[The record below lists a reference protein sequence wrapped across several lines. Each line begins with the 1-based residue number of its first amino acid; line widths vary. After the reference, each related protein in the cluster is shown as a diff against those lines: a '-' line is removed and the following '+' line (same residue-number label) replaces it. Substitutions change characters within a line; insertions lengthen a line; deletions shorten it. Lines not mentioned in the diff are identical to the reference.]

1 MTNEL
6 NQLKALL
13 ESLNRFII
21 LAHKSPDGDAVGS
34 AAAFFHFLSN
44 VSCDAHVVLPDLPS
58 DTLLP
63 FMAGTDCLYFS
74 EQPEAV
80 KILFEESTVLICL
93 DFNAPNRV
101 GDMHTLIEGFSGV
114 KVMIDH
120 HPEPEPF
127 ADLMI
132 SDITNSSTCQLIY
145 ECIELMELTHAVD
158 QHVARALYLGIMT
171 DTGSFRFPSV
181 SKKTH
186 KILAALLHTGIAH
199 WQIHQDVYDNN
210 RIDQLQLRGYAISEK
225 LVLLNKQSSALPIG
239 YISLTKDELSR
250 FNYKTGDTEGLVN
263 VILSVEGIKVG
274 ILIQEKSDG
283 IKLSFRSKDGV
294 FVNELAK
301 LHFNGGGHKY
311 AAGGISFD
319 SMEVTISRILNLIET
334 LTFTND

>member
-1 MTNEL
+1 MLNEL
-6 NQLKALL
+6 NQLKELL
-13 ESLNRFII
+13 GSPNRFIV

-34 AAAFFHFLSN
+34 AAGFYKFLLN
-44 VSCDAHVVLPDLPS
+44 LSCKARVVLPDLPS

-63 FMAGTDCLYFS
+63 FMADTDCLYFS
-74 EQPEAV
+74 EDPNAV
-80 KILFEESTVLICL
+80 KVLLEESSVLICL
-93 DFNAPNRV
+93 DFNAPSRV
-101 GDMHTLIEGFSGV
+101 GDMHALIEGFIGV

-132 SDITNSSTCQLIY
+132 SDVTNSSTCQLIY
-145 ECIELMELTHAVD
+145 ECIEHMGLTHAVD

-181 SKKTH
+181 NAKTH
-186 KILAALLHTGIAH
+186 HILAELISTGISH
-199 WQIHQDVYDNN
+199 WEIHQDVYDNN

-225 LVLLNKQSSALPIG
+225 LVLLNKDKNPIPAG
-239 YISLTKDELSR
+239 FISLTKEELLR

-263 VILSVEGIKVG
+263 VILSLEGIKVG
-274 ILIQEKSDG
+274 VLIQEKTDG
-283 IKLSFRSKDGV
+283 IKMSFRSKDGF

-301 LHFNGGGHKY
+301 QHFNGGGHKY

-319 SMEVTISRILNLIET
+319 SMEVTLSRLLSLMELQFKT
-334 LTFTND
+334 T

>member
-1 MTNEL
+1 MLNEL

-13 ESLNRFII
+13 ASPNRFIV

-34 AAAFFHFLSN
+34 AAGFYKFLLN
-44 VSCDAHVVLPDLPS
+44 LSCKAHVVLPDLPS

-63 FMAGTDCLYFS
+63 FMADTDCMYFS
-74 EQPEAV
+74 EHPDEV
-80 KILFEESTVLICL
+80 KTLIEESTVLICL
-93 DFNAPNRV
+93 DFNAPSRV
-101 GDMHTLIEGFSGV
+101 GDMHALIEEFSGV
-114 KVMIDH
+114 KIMIDH
-120 HPEPEPF
+120 HPEPEAF

-132 SDITNSSTCQLIY
+132 SDVTNSSTCQLIY
-145 ECIELMELTHAVD
+145 ECIELMDLTHAID

-181 SKKTH
+181 NAKTH
-186 KILAALLHTGIAH
+186 HILAELMSTGIAH

-225 LVLLNKQSSALPIG
+225 LVLLNKEKNPIPAG
-239 YISLTKDELSR
+239 YISLTKEELSR

-263 VILSVEGIKVG
+263 VILSLEGIKVG
-274 ILIQEKSDG
+274 VLIQEKSDG
-283 IKLSFRSKDGV
+283 IKMSFRSKDGV

-301 LHFNGGGHKY
+301 QHFNGGGHKY

-319 SMEVTISRILNLIET
+319 SMEVTLSRLLSLIEAQFK
-334 LTFTND
+334 LT

>member
-1 MTNEL
+1 MLNEL
-6 NQLKALL
+6 NQLKVLL
-13 ESLNRFII
+13 GSPNRFIV

-34 AAAFFHFLSN
+34 AAGFYKFLLN
-44 VSCDAHVVLPDLPS
+44 LSCKARVVLPDLPS

-63 FMAGTDCLYFS
+63 FMADTGCLYFS
-74 EQPEAV
+74 EHPDEV
-80 KILFEESTVLICL
+80 KVLFEESTVLICL
-93 DFNAPNRV
+93 DFNAPSRV
-101 GDMHTLIEGFSGV
+101 GDMHALIQGFTGV

-132 SDITNSSTCQLIY
+132 SDVTNSSTCQLIY
-145 ECIELMELTHAVD
+145 ECIEHMGLTHAVD

-181 SKKTH
+181 NAKTH
-186 KILAALLHTGIAH
+186 HILAELISTGISH
-199 WQIHQDVYDNN
+199 WEIHQDVYDNN

-225 LVLLNKQSSALPIG
+225 LVLLNKDKNSIPAG
-239 YISLTKDELSR
+239 FISLTKEELSR

-263 VILSVEGIKVG
+263 VILSLEGIKVG
-274 ILIQEKSDG
+274 VLIQEKSDG
-283 IKLSFRSKDGV
+283 IKMSFRSKDGF

-301 LHFNGGGHKY
+301 QHFNGGGHKY

-319 SMEVTISRILNLIET
+319 SMEVTLSRLLSLMELQFKT
-334 LTFTND
+334 T

>member
-1 MTNEL
+1 MLNEL

-13 ESLNRFII
+13 ASPNRFIV

-34 AAAFFHFLSN
+34 AAGFYKFLLN
-44 VSCDAHVVLPDLPS
+44 LSCKAHVVLPDLPS

-63 FMAGTDCLYFS
+63 FMADTDCLYFS
-74 EQPEAV
+74 EHPDEV
-80 KILFEESTVLICL
+80 KTLIEESTVLICL
-93 DFNAPNRV
+93 DFNAPSRV
-101 GDMHTLIEGFSGV
+101 GDMQLLIEEFSGV
-114 KVMIDH
+114 KIMIDH
-120 HPEPEPF
+120 HPEPEAF

-132 SDITNSSTCQLIY
+132 SDVTNSSTCQLIY
-145 ECIELMELTHAVD
+145 ECIELMDLTHAID

-181 SKKTH
+181 NAKTH
-186 KILAALLHTGIAH
+186 HILAELISTGIAH

-225 LVLLNKQSSALPIG
+225 LVLLNKEKNPIPAG
-239 YISLTKDELSR
+239 YISLTKEELSR

-263 VILSVEGIKVG
+263 VILSLEGIKVG
-274 ILIQEKSDG
+274 VLIQEKSDG
-283 IKLSFRSKDGV
+283 IKMSFRSKDGV

-301 LHFNGGGHKY
+301 QHFNGGGHKY

-319 SMEVTISRILNLIET
+319 SMEVTLSRLLSLMEAQFK
-334 LTFTND
+334 LT

>member
-6 NQLKALL
+6 IQLKSLL
-13 ESLNRFII
+13 ESSNRFIV

-44 VSCDAHVVLPDLPS
+44 LSCSVKVVLPDLPS

-63 FMAGTDCLYFS
+63 FMADTDCLYFS
-74 EQPEAV
+74 EHPDEV
-80 KILFEESTVLICL
+80 KTLFEESSVLICL
-93 DFNAPNRV
+93 DFNAPSRV
-101 GDMHTLIEGFSGV
+101 GDMQPLIEGFLGV

-120 HPEPEPF
+120 HPEPEAF
-127 ADLMI
+127 ADLML
-132 SDITNSSTCQLIY
+132 SDVTNSSTCQLIY
-145 ECIELMELTHAVD
+145 ECIELMQLTHAID
-158 QHVARALYLGIMT
+158 QHVARSLYLGIMT

-181 SKKTH
+181 SAKTH
-186 KILAALLHTGIAH
+186 QILADLLHTGIGH

-225 LVLLNKQSSALPIG
+225 LVLLNKDKNSIPAG
-239 YISLTKDELSR
+239 FISLTKEELSR

-263 VILSVEGIKVG
+263 VILSLEGIKVG
-274 ILIQEKSDG
+274 VLIQEKTDG
-283 IKLSFRSKDGV
+283 IKMSFRSKDGV

-301 LHFNGGGHKY
+301 QHFNGGGHKY

-319 SMEVTISRILNLIET
+319 SMEVTLSRLLSLMELQFKT
-334 LTFTND
+334 T

>member
-1 MTNEL
+1 MLNEL
-6 NQLKALL
+6 NQLKVLL
-13 ESLNRFII
+13 GSPNRFIV

-34 AAAFFHFLSN
+34 AAGFYKFLLN
-44 VSCDAHVVLPDLPS
+44 LSCKARVVLPDFPS

-63 FMAGTDCLYFS
+63 FMADTGCLYFS
-74 EQPEAV
+74 EHPDEV
-80 KILFEESTVLICL
+80 KVLFEESTVLICL
-93 DFNAPNRV
+93 DFNAPSRV
-101 GDMHTLIEGFSGV
+101 GDMHALIEGFSGV
-114 KVMIDH
+114 KIMIDH

-132 SDITNSSTCQLIY
+132 SDVTNSSTCQLIY
-145 ECIELMELTHAVD
+145 ECIEHMGLTHAID

-181 SKKTH
+181 NAKTH
-186 KILAALLHTGIAH
+186 HILADLISTGIAH

-225 LVLLNKQSSALPIG
+225 LVLLNKDKNPIPAG
-239 YISLTKDELSR
+239 YISLTKEELSR

-263 VILSVEGIKVG
+263 VILSLEGIKVG
-274 ILIQEKSDG
+274 VLIQEKTDG
-283 IKLSFRSKDGV
+283 IKMSFRSKDGV

-301 LHFNGGGHKY
+301 QHFNGGGHKY

-319 SMEVTISRILNLIET
+319 SMEVTLSRLLSLMELQFKT
-334 LTFTND
+334 T

>member
-1 MTNEL
+1 MLNEL

-13 ESLNRFII
+13 ASPNRFIV

-34 AAAFFHFLSN
+34 AAGFYKFLLN
-44 VSCDAHVVLPDLPS
+44 LSCNAHVVLPDLPS

-63 FMAGTDCLYFS
+63 FMANTDCLYFS
-74 EQPEAV
+74 EQPDVV
-80 KILFEESTVLICL
+80 KTLFKESSVLICL
-93 DFNAPNRV
+93 DFNAPSRA
-101 GDMHTLIEGFSGV
+101 GDMHALIEEFSGV

-120 HPEPEPF
+120 HPEPEAF

-132 SDITNSSTCQLIY
+132 SDVTNSSTCQLIY
-145 ECIELMELTHAVD
+145 ECIAQMDLTHAID

-181 SKKTH
+181 NAKTH
-186 KILAALLHTGIAH
+186 HILAELMSTGIAH

-225 LVLLNKQSSALPIG
+225 LVLLNKEKNPIPAG
-239 YISLTKDELSR
+239 YISLTKEELSR

-263 VILSVEGIKVG
+263 VILSLEGIKVG
-274 ILIQEKSDG
+274 VLIQEKSDG
-283 IKLSFRSKDGV
+283 IKMSFRSKDGF

-301 LHFNGGGHKY
+301 QHFNGGGHKY

-319 SMEVTISRILNLIET
+319 SMEVTLSRLLSLMEAQFK
-334 LTFTND
+334 LT

>member
-1 MTNEL
+1 MLNEL

-13 ESLNRFII
+13 GSPNRFIV

-34 AAAFFHFLSN
+34 AAGFYKFLLNLSFK
-44 VSCDAHVVLPDLPS
+44 ARVVLPDLPS

-63 FMAGTDCLYFS
+63 FMADTDCVYYS
-74 EQPEAV
+74 EHPDEVRA
-80 KILFEESTVLICL
+80 LFEESTVLICL
-93 DFNAPNRV
+93 DFNAPSRV
-101 GDMHTLIEGFSGV
+101 GDLHALIEGFSGV

-132 SDITNSSTCQLIY
+132 SDVTNSSTCQLIY
-145 ECIELMELTHAVD
+145 ECIEYMGLTHAID

-181 SKKTH
+181 NAKTH
-186 KILAALLHTGIAH
+186 HILAELIGTGIAH

-225 LVLLNKQSSALPIG
+225 LVLLNKDKNPIPAG
-239 YISLTKDELSR
+239 YISLTKEELSR

-263 VILSVEGIKVG
+263 VILSLEGIKVG
-274 ILIQEKSDG
+274 VLIQEKTDG
-283 IKLSFRSKDGV
+283 IKMSFRSKDGV

-301 LHFNGGGHKY
+301 QHFNGGGHKY
-311 AAGGISFD
+311 AAGGISYD
-319 SMEVTISRILNLIET
+319 SMEVTLSRLLSLMELQFKT
-334 LTFTND
+334 T

>member
-1 MTNEL
+1 MLNEL

-13 ESLNRFII
+13 GSPNRFIV

-34 AAAFFHFLSN
+34 AAGFYKFLLN
-44 VSCDAHVVLPDLPS
+44 LSCKARVVLPDLPS
-58 DTLLP
+58 NTLLP
-63 FMAGTDCLYFS
+63 FMADTDCLYFS
-74 EQPEAV
+74 EDPDAV
-80 KILFEESTVLICL
+80 KELFEESTVLICL
-93 DFNAPNRV
+93 DFNAPSRV
-101 GDMHTLIEGFSGV
+101 GDMQALIEGFSGV
-114 KVMIDH
+114 KVMLDH

-132 SDITNSSTCQLIY
+132 SDVTNSSTCQLIY
-145 ECIELMELTHAVD
+145 ECIEHMGLSHAID

-181 SKKTH
+181 NAKTH
-186 KILAALLHTGIAH
+186 HILADLISTGIAH

-225 LVLLNKQSSALPIG
+225 LVLLNKDKNPIPAG
-239 YISLTKDELSR
+239 YISLTKEELSR

-263 VILSVEGIKVG
+263 VILSLEGIKIGV
-274 ILIQEKSDG
+274 LIQEKSDG
-283 IKLSFRSKDGV
+283 IKMSFRSKDGF

-301 LHFNGGGHKY
+301 QHFNGGGHKY

-319 SMEVTISRILNLIET
+319 SMEVTLSRLLSLMQAQFRIE
-334 LTFTND
+334 

>member
-6 NQLKALL
+6 IQLKALL
-13 ESLNRFII
+13 DSPNRFII

-34 AAAFFHFLSN
+34 AAGFFHFLSN
-44 VSCDAHVVLPDLPS
+44 LSCNATVVLPDSPS

-63 FMAGTDCLYFS
+63 FIANTNCFYFN
-74 EQPEAV
+74 EHPDAV
-80 KILFEESTVLICL
+80 RLVFEESSVLVCL
-93 DFNAPNRV
+93 DFNASSRV
-101 GDMHTLIEGFSGV
+101 GEMHSLVDGFDGI

-127 ADLMI
+127 ADIMI
-132 SDITNSSTCQLIY
+132 SDVTNSSTCQLIY
-145 ECIELMELTHAVD
+145 ECIEHMGLIYAID
-158 QHVARALYLGIMT
+158 QHVARSLYLGIMT

-181 SKKTH
+181 SAKTH
-186 KILAALLHTGIAH
+186 RILSELLETGITH

-225 LVLLNKQSSALPIG
+225 LVLLNKTNSALPVG

-250 FNYKTGDTEGLVN
+250 FHYKTGDTEGLVN

-301 LHFNGGGHKY
+301 EHFNGGGHKY

-319 SMEVTISRILNLIET
+319 SMEVTISRILSLIET
-334 LTFTND
+334 LTFSND

>member
-1 MTNEL
+1 MLNEL
-6 NQLKALL
+6 NQLKELL
-13 ESLNRFII
+13 GSPNRFIV

-34 AAAFFHFLSN
+34 ASGFYKFLLNLSFKVN
-44 VSCDAHVVLPDLPS
+44 VVLPDLPS
-58 DTLLP
+58 NTLLP
-63 FMAGTDCLYFS
+63 FMADTDCLYFS
-74 EQPEAV
+74 EHPDEV
-80 KILFEESTVLICL
+80 KVLFEESTVLICL
-93 DFNAPNRV
+93 DFNAPSRV
-101 GDMHTLIEGFSGV
+101 GDMHALIEGFSGV

-132 SDITNSSTCQLIY
+132 SDVTNSSTCQLIY
-145 ECIELMELTHAVD
+145 ECIEHMGLTHAID

-181 SKKTH
+181 NGKTH
-186 KILAALLHTGIAH
+186 HILADLISTGIAH

-225 LVLLNKQSSALPIG
+225 LVLLNKDKNPIPAG
-239 YISLTKDELSR
+239 YISLTKEELSR

-263 VILSVEGIKVG
+263 VILSLEGIKVG
-274 ILIQEKSDG
+274 VLMQEKSDG
-283 IKLSFRSKDGV
+283 IKMSFRSKDGV

-301 LHFNGGGHKY
+301 QHFNGGGHKY

-319 SMEVTISRILNLIET
+319 SMEVTLSRLLSLMEAQFRI
-334 LTFTND
+334 

>member
-1 MTNEL
+1 MLNEL

-13 ESLNRFII
+13 GSPNRFIV

-34 AAAFFHFLSN
+34 AAGFYKFLLN
-44 VSCDAHVVLPDLPS
+44 LSCKARVVLPDLPS

-63 FMAGTDCLYFS
+63 FMADTDCLYFS
-74 EQPEAV
+74 EHPDEVRA
-80 KILFEESTVLICL
+80 LFEESTVLICL
-93 DFNAPNRV
+93 DFNAPSRV
-101 GDMHTLIEGFSGV
+101 GDLHALIEGFSGV

-127 ADLMI
+127 ANLMI
-132 SDITNSSTCQLIY
+132 SDVTNSSTCQLIY
-145 ECIELMELTHAVD
+145 ECIEHMGLTHAID

-181 SKKTH
+181 NAKTH
-186 KILAALLHTGIAH
+186 HILAELISTGIPH

-225 LVLLNKQSSALPIG
+225 LVLLNKDKNPIPAG
-239 YISLTKDELSR
+239 YISLTKEELSR

-263 VILSVEGIKVG
+263 VILSLEGIKVG
-274 ILIQEKSDG
+274 VLMQEKSDG
-283 IKLSFRSKDGV
+283 IKMSFRSKDGV

-301 LHFNGGGHKY
+301 QHFNGGGHKY

-319 SMEVTISRILNLIET
+319 SMEVTLSRLLSLMEAQFRIE
-334 LTFTND
+334 

>member
-1 MTNEL
+1 MLNEL

-13 ESLNRFII
+13 GSPNRFIV

-34 AAAFFHFLSN
+34 AAGFYKFLLN
-44 VSCDAHVVLPDLPS
+44 LSCKARVVLPDLPS

-63 FMAGTDCLYFS
+63 FMADTDCLYFS
-74 EQPEAV
+74 EHPDEVRA
-80 KILFEESTVLICL
+80 LFEESTVLICL
-93 DFNAPNRV
+93 DFNAPSRV
-101 GDMHTLIEGFSGV
+101 GDLHALIEGFSGV

-127 ADLMI
+127 ASLMI
-132 SDITNSSTCQLIY
+132 SDVTNSSTCQLIY
-145 ECIELMELTHAVD
+145 ECIEHMGLTHAID

-181 SKKTH
+181 NAKTH
-186 KILAALLHTGIAH
+186 HILAELISTGIPH

-225 LVLLNKQSSALPIG
+225 LVLLNKDKNPIPAG
-239 YISLTKDELSR
+239 YISLTKEELSR

-263 VILSVEGIKVG
+263 VILSLEGIKVG
-274 ILIQEKSDG
+274 VLMQEKSDG
-283 IKLSFRSKDGV
+283 IKMSFRSKDGV

-301 LHFNGGGHKY
+301 QHFNGGGHKY

-319 SMEVTISRILNLIET
+319 SMEVTLSRLLSLMEAQFRIE
-334 LTFTND
+334 

>member
-13 ESLNRFII
+13 ESPNRFII

-44 VSCDAHVVLPDLPS
+44 LSCKVQVVLPDLPS

-63 FMAGTDCLYFS
+63 FMANTDCLYFS
-74 EQPEAV
+74 EQPDAV
-80 KILFEESTVLICL
+80 KTLFEESSVLICL
-93 DFNAPNRV
+93 DFNAPSRV
-101 GDMHTLIEGFSGV
+101 GDMQPLIEEFSGV

-120 HPEPEPF
+120 HPEPEAF

-132 SDITNSSTCQLIY
+132 SDVTNSSTCQLIY
-145 ECIELMELTHAVD
+145 ECIEFMELTHAVD

-181 SKKTH
+181 SAKTH

-210 RIDQLQLRGYAISEK
+210 RIDQLQLRGFAISEK
-225 LVLLNKQSSALPIG
+225 LVLLNKENSALPVG

-301 LHFNGGGHKY
+301 QHFNGGGHKY

-319 SMEVTISRILNLIET
+319 SMEVTISRILSLIET
-334 LTFTND
+334 LTFSND

>member
-1 MTNEL
+1 MLNEL
-6 NQLKALL
+6 NQLKVLL
-13 ESLNRFII
+13 GSPNRFIV

-34 AAAFFHFLSN
+34 AAGFYKFLLN
-44 VSCDAHVVLPDLPS
+44 LSCKARVVLPDLPS

-63 FMAGTDCLYFS
+63 FMADTGCLYFS
-74 EQPEAV
+74 EHPDEV
-80 KILFEESTVLICL
+80 KVLFEESTVLICL
-93 DFNAPNRV
+93 DFNAPSRV
-101 GDMHTLIEGFSGV
+101 GDMHALIEGFSGV

-132 SDITNSSTCQLIY
+132 SDVTNSSTCQLIY
-145 ECIELMELTHAVD
+145 ECIEHMGLTHAVD

-181 SKKTH
+181 NAKTH
-186 KILAALLHTGIAH
+186 HILAELISTGISH
-199 WQIHQDVYDNN
+199 WEIHQDVYDNN

-225 LVLLNKQSSALPIG
+225 LVLLNKDKNSIPAG
-239 YISLTKDELSR
+239 YISLTKEELSR

-263 VILSVEGIKVG
+263 VILSIEGIKVG
-274 ILIQEKSDG
+274 VLIQEKSDG
-283 IKLSFRSKDGV
+283 IKMSFRSKDGF

-301 LHFNGGGHKY
+301 QHFNGGGHKY

-319 SMEVTISRILNLIET
+319 SMEVTLSRLLSLMELQFKT
-334 LTFTND
+334 T

>member
-1 MTNEL
+1 MTIEL

-13 ESLNRFII
+13 ESPNRFII

-44 VSCDAHVVLPDLPS
+44 LSCKAQVVLPDLPS

-63 FMAGTDCLYFS
+63 FIANTECLYFS
-74 EQPEAV
+74 EQPDAV
-80 KILFEESTVLICL
+80 KTLFDESSVLICL
-93 DFNAPNRV
+93 DFNSPTRV
-101 GDMHTLIEGFSGV
+101 GDMQPLIEKFSGV

-120 HPEPEPF
+120 HPEPEAF

-132 SDITNSSTCQLIY
+132 SDVTNSSTCQLIY
-145 ECIELMELTHAVD
+145 ECIEFMELTYAVD
-158 QHVARALYLGIMT
+158 QYVARALYLGIMT

-181 SKKTH
+181 SSKTH
-186 KILAALLHTGIAH
+186 KILAALLHTGISH
-199 WQIHQDVYDNN
+199 WQIHQDLYDNN
-210 RIDQLQLRGYAISEK
+210 RIDQLQLRGFAISEK
-225 LVLLNKQSSALPIG
+225 LVLLNKKNSALPVG

-301 LHFNGGGHKY
+301 QHFNGGGHKY

-319 SMEVTISRILNLIET
+319 SMEVTISRILSLIET
-334 LTFTND
+334 LTFSND

>member
-6 NQLKALL
+6 IQLKSLL
-13 ESLNRFII
+13 ESSNRFIV

-44 VSCDAHVVLPDLPS
+44 LSCSVKVVLPDLPS

-63 FMAGTDCLYFS
+63 FMADTDCLYFS
-74 EQPEAV
+74 EHPDEV
-80 KILFEESTVLICL
+80 KTLFEESSVLICL
-93 DFNAPNRV
+93 DFNAPSRV
-101 GDMHTLIEGFSGV
+101 GDMHSLIADFLGV
-114 KVMIDH
+114 KIMIDH
-120 HPEPEPF
+120 HPEPEAF

-132 SDITNSSTCQLIY
+132 SDVINSSTCQLIY
-145 ECIELMELTHAVD
+145 ECIAHMGLTHAID

-181 SKKTH
+181 NAKTH
-186 KILAALLHTGIAH
+186 HILAELIKTGIAH

-210 RIDQLQLRGYAISEK
+210 RIDQLQLHGYAISEK
-225 LVLLNKQSSALPIG
+225 LVLLNKGKNPIPAG
-239 YISLTKDELSR
+239 YISLTKEELSR

-263 VILSVEGIKVG
+263 VILSLEGIKVG
-274 ILIQEKSDG
+274 VLIQEKSDG
-283 IKLSFRSKDGV
+283 IKMSFRSKDGV

-301 LHFNGGGHKY
+301 QHFNGGGHKY

-319 SMEVTISRILNLIET
+319 SMEVTLSRLLSLMEAQFK
-334 LTFTND
+334 LT

>member
-1 MTNEL
+1 MLNEL
-6 NQLKALL
+6 NKLKELL
-13 ESLNRFII
+13 GSPNRFIV

-34 AAAFFHFLSN
+34 AAGFYQFLLN
-44 VSCDAHVVLPDLPS
+44 LSCKVRVVLPDLPS

-63 FMAGTDCLYFS
+63 FMADTNCLYFS
-74 EQPEAV
+74 EDPDAV
-80 KILFEESTVLICL
+80 KVLFDESTVLICL
-93 DFNAPNRV
+93 DFNAPSRV
-101 GDMHTLIEGFSGV
+101 GDMHALIEGFSGV

-145 ECIELMELTHAVD
+145 ECIEHMGLTHAID

-181 SKKTH
+181 NAKTH
-186 KILAALLHTGIAH
+186 HILAELIGTGIVH

-225 LVLLNKQSSALPIG
+225 LVLLNKDKNPIPAG
-239 YISLTKDELSR
+239 YISLTKEELSR

-263 VILSVEGIKVG
+263 VILSLEGIKVG
-274 ILIQEKSDG
+274 VLIQEKTDG
-283 IKLSFRSKDGV
+283 IKMSFRSKDGV

-301 LHFNGGGHKY
+301 QHFNGGGHKY
-311 AAGGISFD
+311 AAGGISYD
-319 SMEVTISRILNLIET
+319 SMEVTLSRLLSLMELQFKT
-334 LTFTND
+334 T

>member
-1 MTNEL
+1 MLNEL

-13 ESLNRFII
+13 ASPNRFIV

-34 AAAFFHFLSN
+34 AAGFYKFLLN
-44 VSCDAHVVLPDLPS
+44 LSCKAHVVLPDLPS

-63 FMAGTDCLYFS
+63 FMADTDCLYFS
-74 EQPEAV
+74 EHPDEV
-80 KILFEESTVLICL
+80 KTLFEESSVLICL
-93 DFNAPNRV
+93 DFNAPSRV
-101 GDMHTLIEGFSGV
+101 GDMHSLIADFLGT
-114 KVMIDH
+114 KIMIDH
-120 HPEPEPF
+120 HPEPEAF

-132 SDITNSSTCQLIY
+132 SDVTNSSTCQLIY
-145 ECIELMELTHAVD
+145 ECIAHMGLTHAID

-181 SKKTH
+181 NAKTH
-186 KILAALLHTGIAH
+186 HILAELIKTGIAH

-225 LVLLNKQSSALPIG
+225 LVLLNKGKNPIPAG
-239 YISLTKDELSR
+239 YISLTKEELSR

-263 VILSVEGIKVG
+263 VILSLEGIKVG
-274 ILIQEKSDG
+274 VLIQEKSDG
-283 IKLSFRSKDGV
+283 IKMSFRSKDGV

-301 LHFNGGGHKY
+301 QHFNGGGHKY

-319 SMEVTISRILNLIET
+319 SMEVTLSRLFSLMEAQFK
-334 LTFTND
+334 LT

>member
-1 MTNEL
+1 MLNEL
-6 NQLKALL
+6 NQLKELL
-13 ESLNRFII
+13 VSPNRFIV

-34 AAAFFHFLSN
+34 AAGFYKFLLN
-44 VSCDAHVVLPDLPS
+44 LSCKARVVLPDLPS

-63 FMAGTDCLYFS
+63 FMADTDCLYFS
-74 EQPEAV
+74 EHPDEV
-80 KILFEESTVLICL
+80 KVLFQESTVLICL
-93 DFNAPNRV
+93 DFNAASRV
-101 GDMHTLIEGFSGV
+101 GDMQTLIERFSGV

-132 SDITNSSTCQLIY
+132 SDVTNSSTCQLIY
-145 ECIELMELTHAVD
+145 ECIEQMGLTDSID

-181 SKKTH
+181 NAKTH
-186 KILAALLHTGIAH
+186 HILADLISTGIAH

-225 LVLLNKQSSALPIG
+225 LVLLNKDKNPIPAG
-239 YISLTKDELSR
+239 FISLTKEELLR

-263 VILSVEGIKVG
+263 VILSIEGIKVG
-274 ILIQEKSDG
+274 VLIQEKTDG
-283 IKLSFRSKDGV
+283 IKMSFRSKDGV

-301 LHFNGGGHKY
+301 QHFNGGGHKY

-319 SMEVTISRILNLIET
+319 SMEVTLSRLLSLMELQFKT
-334 LTFTND
+334 T

>member
-1 MTNEL
+1 MLNEL

-13 ESLNRFII
+13 GSPNRFIV

-34 AAAFFHFLSN
+34 AAGFYKFLLNLSFK
-44 VSCDAHVVLPDLPS
+44 ARVVLPDLPS

-63 FMAGTDCLYFS
+63 FMADTDCVYYS
-74 EQPEAV
+74 EHPDEVRA
-80 KILFEESTVLICL
+80 LFEESTVLICL
-93 DFNAPNRV
+93 DFNAPSRV
-101 GDMHTLIEGFSGV
+101 GDLHALIEGFSGV

-132 SDITNSSTCQLIY
+132 SDVTNSSTCQLIY
-145 ECIELMELTHAVD
+145 ECIEHMGLTHAID

-181 SKKTH
+181 NAKTH
-186 KILAALLHTGIAH
+186 HILAELIGTGIAH

-225 LVLLNKQSSALPIG
+225 LVLLNKDKNPIPAG
-239 YISLTKDELSR
+239 YISLTKEELSR

-263 VILSVEGIKVG
+263 VILSLEGIKVG
-274 ILIQEKSDG
+274 VLIQEKTDG
-283 IKLSFRSKDGV
+283 IKMSFRSKDGV

-301 LHFNGGGHKY
+301 QHFNGGGHKY
-311 AAGGISFD
+311 AAGGISYD
-319 SMEVTISRILNLIET
+319 SMEVTLSRLLSLMELQFKT
-334 LTFTND
+334 T

>member
-1 MTNEL
+1 MLNEL

-13 ESLNRFII
+13 ASPNRFIV

-34 AAAFFHFLSN
+34 AAGFYKFLLN
-44 VSCDAHVVLPDLPS
+44 LSCKAHVVLPDLPS

-63 FMAGTDCLYFS
+63 FMADMDCLYFS
-74 EQPEAV
+74 EHPDAV
-80 KILFEESTVLICL
+80 KTLFEESTLLICL
-93 DFNAPNRV
+93 DFNAPSRV
-101 GDMHTLIEGFSGV
+101 GDMHALIEEFSGV
-114 KVMIDH
+114 KIMIDH
-120 HPEPEPF
+120 HPEPEAF

-132 SDITNSSTCQLIY
+132 SDVTNSSTCQLIY
-145 ECIELMELTHAVD
+145 ECIELMDLTHAID

-181 SKKTH
+181 NAKTH
-186 KILAALLHTGIAH
+186 HILAELMSTGIAH

-225 LVLLNKQSSALPIG
+225 LVLLNKEKNPIPAG
-239 YISLTKDELSR
+239 YISLTKEELSR

-263 VILSVEGIKVG
+263 VILSLEGIKVG
-274 ILIQEKSDG
+274 VLIQEKSDG
-283 IKLSFRSKDGV
+283 IKMSFRSKDGV

-301 LHFNGGGHKY
+301 QHFNGGGHKY

-319 SMEVTISRILNLIET
+319 SMEVTLSRLLSLMDAQFKLI
-334 LTFTND
+334 

>member
-1 MTNEL
+1 MLNEL
-6 NQLKALL
+6 NQLKELL
-13 ESLNRFII
+13 GSPNRFIV

-34 AAAFFHFLSN
+34 AAGFYKFLLN
-44 VSCDAHVVLPDLPS
+44 LSCKARVVLPDLPS

-63 FMAGTDCLYFS
+63 FMADTDCLYFS
-74 EQPEAV
+74 EDPNAV
-80 KILFEESTVLICL
+80 KVLFEESSVLICL
-93 DFNAPNRV
+93 DFNAPSRV
-101 GDMHTLIEGFSGV
+101 GDMHAMIEGFTGV

-132 SDITNSSTCQLIY
+132 SDVTNSSTCQLIY
-145 ECIELMELTHAVD
+145 ECVEHMGLTHAID

-181 SKKTH
+181 NAKTH
-186 KILAALLHTGIAH
+186 HILAELIGTGIAH

-225 LVLLNKQSSALPIG
+225 LVLLNKDKNPIPAG
-239 YISLTKDELSR
+239 YISLTKEDLSR

-263 VILSVEGIKVG
+263 VILSLEGIKVG
-274 ILIQEKSDG
+274 VLIQEKTDG
-283 IKLSFRSKDGV
+283 IKMSFRSKDGF

-301 LHFNGGGHKY
+301 QHFNGGGHKY

-319 SMEVTISRILNLIET
+319 SMEVTLSRLLSLMESQFRIE
-334 LTFTND
+334 

>member
-1 MTNEL
+1 MINEL

-13 ESLNRFII
+13 ESPNRFII

-44 VSCDAHVVLPDLPS
+44 ISCDAQVVLPDLPS
-58 DTLLP
+58 DTLLH
-63 FMAGTDCLYFS
+63 FMADTKCLYFT
-74 EQPEAV
+74 ENPGAV
-80 KILFEESTVLICL
+80 KTLFEESSVLICL
-93 DFNAPNRV
+93 DFNASSRV
-101 GDMHTLIEGFSGV
+101 GEMHSLVDGFKGV

-127 ADLMI
+127 SDIMI
-132 SDITNSSTCQLIY
+132 SDVTNSSTCQLIY
-145 ECIELMELTHAVD
+145 ECIELMELTHAID
-158 QHVARALYLGIMT
+158 QHVARSLYLGIMT

-181 SKKTH
+181 SAKTH
-186 KILAALLHTGIAH
+186 QILADLLHTGIAH

-225 LVLLNKQSSALPIG
+225 LVLLNKQNSALPVG
-239 YISLTKDELSR
+239 YISLTKEELSR

-263 VILSVEGIKVG
+263 VILSLEGIKVG
-274 ILIQEKSDG
+274 VLIQEKSDG

-301 LHFNGGGHKY
+301 QHFNGGGHKY

-319 SMEVTISRILNLIET
+319 SMEVTISRILSLIET
-334 LTFTND
+334 LTF

>member
-1 MTNEL
+1 MLNEL

-13 ESLNRFII
+13 GSPNRFIV

-34 AAAFFHFLSN
+34 AAGFYKFLLN
-44 VSCDAHVVLPDLPS
+44 LSCKARVVLPDLPS
-58 DTLLP
+58 NTLLP
-63 FMAGTDCLYFS
+63 FMADTDCVYYS
-74 EQPEAV
+74 EHPDEVRA
-80 KILFEESTVLICL
+80 LFEESTVLISL
-93 DFNAPNRV
+93 DFNAPSRV
-101 GDMHTLIEGFSGV
+101 GDMHALIEGFSGV

-132 SDITNSSTCQLIY
+132 SDVTNSSTCQLIY
-145 ECIELMELTHAVD
+145 ECIEYMGLTHAID

-181 SKKTH
+181 NAKTH
-186 KILAALLHTGIAH
+186 HILAELISTGIPH

-225 LVLLNKQSSALPIG
+225 LVLLNKDKNPIPAG
-239 YISLTKDELSR
+239 YISLTKEELSR

-263 VILSVEGIKVG
+263 VILSLEGIKVG
-274 ILIQEKSDG
+274 VLMQEKSDG
-283 IKLSFRSKDGV
+283 IKMSFRSKDGV

-301 LHFNGGGHKY
+301 QHFNGGGHKY

-319 SMEVTISRILNLIET
+319 SMEVTLSRLLSLMEAQFRIE
-334 LTFTND
+334 

>member
-1 MTNEL
+1 MLNEL

-13 ESLNRFII
+13 ASPNRFIV

-34 AAAFFHFLSN
+34 AAGFYKFLLN
-44 VSCDAHVVLPDLPS
+44 LSCKAHVVLPDLPS

-63 FMAGTDCLYFS
+63 FMADTDCLYFS
-74 EQPEAV
+74 EHPEAV
-80 KILFEESTVLICL
+80 KTLFEESSVLICL
-93 DFNAPNRV
+93 DFNAPSRV
-101 GDMHTLIEGFSGV
+101 GDMQLLIEEFSGV

-120 HPEPEPF
+120 HPEPEAF

-132 SDITNSSTCQLIY
+132 SDVTNSSTCQLIY
-145 ECIELMELTHAVD
+145 ECIELMDLTHAID

-181 SKKTH
+181 NAKTH
-186 KILAALLHTGIAH
+186 HILAELMNTGIAH
-199 WQIHQDVYDNN
+199 WKIHQDVYDNN

-225 LVLLNKQSSALPIG
+225 LVLLNKEKNPIPAG
-239 YISLTKDELSR
+239 YISLTKEELSR

-263 VILSVEGIKVG
+263 VILSLEGIKVG
-274 ILIQEKSDG
+274 VLIQEKSDG
-283 IKLSFRSKDGV
+283 IKMSFRSKDGV

-301 LHFNGGGHKY
+301 QHFNGGGHKY

-319 SMEVTISRILNLIET
+319 SMEVTLSRLLSLMEGQYQ
-334 LTFTND
+334 LT

>member
-1 MTNEL
+1 MLNEL

-13 ESLNRFII
+13 GSPNRFIV

-34 AAAFFHFLSN
+34 AAGFYKFLLN
-44 VSCDAHVVLPDLPS
+44 LSCKARVVLPDLPS

-63 FMAGTDCLYFS
+63 FMADTDCVYYS
-74 EQPEAV
+74 EHPDEVRA
-80 KILFEESTVLICL
+80 LFEESTVLICL
-93 DFNAPNRV
+93 DFNAPSRV
-101 GDMHTLIEGFSGV
+101 GDLHALIEGFSGV

-120 HPEPEPF
+120 HPEPESF

-132 SDITNSSTCQLIY
+132 SDVTNSSTCQLIY
-145 ECIELMELTHAVD
+145 ECIEHMGLTHAID

-181 SKKTH
+181 NAKTH
-186 KILAALLHTGIAH
+186 HILAELISTGIPH

-225 LVLLNKQSSALPIG
+225 LVLLNKDKNPIPAG
-239 YISLTKDELSR
+239 YISLTKEELSR

-263 VILSVEGIKVG
+263 VILSLEGIKVG
-274 ILIQEKSDG
+274 VLMQEKSDG
-283 IKLSFRSKDGV
+283 IKMSFRSKDGV

-301 LHFNGGGHKY
+301 QHFNGGGHKY

-319 SMEVTISRILNLIET
+319 SMEVTLSRLLSLMEAQFRIE
-334 LTFTND
+334 

>member
-13 ESLNRFII
+13 ESPNRFII

-44 VSCDAHVVLPDLPS
+44 LSCKVQVVLPDLPS

-63 FMAGTDCLYFS
+63 FMANTDCLYFS
-74 EQPEAV
+74 EQPDAV
-80 KILFEESTVLICL
+80 KTLFEESSVLICL
-93 DFNAPNRV
+93 DFNAPSRV
-101 GDMHTLIEGFSGV
+101 GDMQPLIEEFSGV

-120 HPEPEPF
+120 HPEPEAF
-127 ADLMI
+127 ADLML
-132 SDITNSSTCQLIY
+132 SDVTNSSTCQLIY
-145 ECIELMELTHAVD
+145 ECIEFMGLTHAVD
-158 QHVARALYLGIMT
+158 QNVARALYLGIMT

-181 SKKTH
+181 SAKTH

-210 RIDQLQLRGYAISEK
+210 RIDQLQLRGFAISEK
-225 LVLLNKQSSALPIG
+225 LVLLNKKNSVLPVG

-301 LHFNGGGHKY
+301 QHFNGGGHKY

-319 SMEVTISRILNLIET
+319 SMEVTISRILSLIET
-334 LTFTND
+334 LTFSND